1 MLSVLLS
8 TTLRVITVVK
18 MFLRDEKGNQIAELV
33 AIVVKISFDS

>member
-18 MFLRDEKGNQIAELV
+18 MFLRAEKVNQVAELV
-33 AIVVKISFDS
+33 SIVVKISFDS